1 MKRTLSVLLIIIS
14 GLILVGYTSNGNR
27 SYSDLAEYKRL
38 PMNTR
43 IHRLQK
49 KGEELYL
56 RRKYEEALA
65 VFETILSLDESDMEA
80 KLWITK
86 TKARVKRE
94 RNEEEKKNLYKKYGR
109 LIPKEMSYHNWHW
122 GPSVGHFE
130 VKYSEP
136 KPYNPPERKFHP
148 KATDEEIA
156 EQKAKAESSQAAEDY
171 FELSMR
177 YWSRRMKEKALN
189 AYFTAVKIDPA
200 ILAEDDELM
209 LETLYKE
216 IIEVLEN
223 KNPTGKNY
231 YDAGR
236 IGMIQGD
243 RRQAVQN
250 LISASRLDKE
260 LKNEVSKIIASYV
273 VSPEVKQSIVPPDIY
288 SYRQAY
294 VFDEDADMIYIRIVG
309 IPRGNRLVFPLDI
322 TFDLKAIKKLEIASN
337 DLAFAYAMPGQDK
350 AARIWFVLPEKEE
363 FAEYDLRLIAYVD
376 RDYNTWIDLSNYAI
390 PPEQPD
396 NWSFVIGSEFNFG
409 EMIPQGEFEKHLD
422 GVQVT
427 GYHLS
432 RSEGK
437 GPYIDLSYF
446 KEPMPKEVDVWEFI
460 ENAGEIQF

>member
-1 MKRTLSVLLIIIS
+1 
-14 GLILVGYTSNGNR
+14 
-27 SYSDLAEYKRL
+27 
-38 PMNTR
+38 
-43 IHRLQK
+43 
-49 KGEELYL
+49 
-56 RRKYEEALA
+56 
-65 VFETILSLDESDMEA
+65 
-80 KLWITK
+80 
-86 TKARVKRE
+86 
-94 RNEEEKKNLYKKYGR
+94 
-109 LIPKEMSYHNWHW
+109 
-122 GPSVGHFE
+122 
-130 VKYSEP
+130 
-136 KPYNPPERKFHP
+136 
-148 KATDEEIA
+148 
-156 EQKAKAESSQAAEDY
+156 
-171 FELSMR
+171 
-177 YWSRRMKEKALN
+177 
-189 AYFTAVKIDPA
+189 
-200 ILAEDDELM
+200 
-209 LETLYKE
+209 
-216 IIEVLEN
+216 
-223 KNPTGKNY
+223 
-231 YDAGR
+231 
-236 IGMIQGD
+236 
-243 RRQAVQN
+243 VQN